1 MPLALTPAHAAVD
14 RDAGASAPASSPL
27 PELPRLA
34 PITRPEPD
42 ITAVREL
49 DRVLDQITSQDARSR
64 ESARASLDEPIPGI
78 VDAVRARVQDIRGSL
93 DRDAAPRVL
102 AEARR
107 EARKALK
114 AGKGDDARDSKKK
127 GADAKDT
134 KDTKAD
140 KGAKKGAADAK
151 KGAGDARKDTAGAKK
166 DAGDAKKDARADQG
180 AKKGA
185 DDDKD
190 ETEGDWL
197 DFILAVPRPR
207 DSAWR
212 DVVKLL
218 AMERMLVAAGTTPA
232 VRELIALHAYFGEL
246 LRIDLQ
252 RHIAKL
258 RDKAVPAL
266 IEARQHDAKIVQR
279 WANKQLDLLGRA
291 IPGEAIAT
299 NDTQILAD
307 VLRAYGRVRDV
318 DAMRAVLSFCNSDR
332 ARVRDAAREAISA
345 IGEPGIW
352 QLRDAYLNLTGEKPP
367 REWSWDRVARE
378 LFATY
383 DRARLA
389 EVYKLMDEGVA
400 AAGASKLAE
409 ATNAFDKVLARAPL
423 FERRKEMVGAYV
435 ERAKALAADKRED
448 ALAMLRKALRLDPA
462 GEQAR
467 KIEAEIA
474 YVEGALL
481 IERGT
486 PDKFVLERALE
497 LDPAHTGAKAAL
509 ASLGDKV
516 GERKDQTNRHIAAG
530 AVGLVAML
538 AMFFIAR
545 RRSDPAP
552 APGRTSAA
560 APRPSASPELQ
571 PPQRPST
578 AAPPGPSAPPESAPG
593 RASAAPPLSSAP
605 PESAPGR
612 ASAVPPLSS
621 APPEPAPPQRPST
634 ASPPLPSAAPE
645 PASPQRPSTA
655 SPPLPSAAPEPASPQ
670 RPSTA
675 SPPLPNAAPEP
686 ASPQRPSTASP
697 PLPSAAPEPASPQRP
712 STAAPPEPPVD
723 TEPPHSAAPDASAAL
738 PIEQAE
744 AK

>member
-1 MPLALTPAHAAVD
+1 MARGPSDLLWSAGARSSRRGRASGAGLVLLSLLAAAPLALTPAHAAVD

-64 ESARASLDEPIPGI
+64 ESARASLDEPLPGI
-78 VDAVRARVQDIRGSL
+78 IDAVRARVQDIRGSL

-114 AGKGDDARDSKKK
+114 ADDARDSKKK
-127 GADAKDT
+127 GADAKDA

-140 KGAKKGAADAK
+140 KGAKKGAGDAKKGAADAK
-151 KGAGDARKDTAGAKK
+151 KGSGDAKK
-166 DAGDAKKDARADQG
+166 DAASAKKDGGDDKKDARADQG
-180 AKKGA
+180 AKKGP

-197 DFILAVPRPR
+197 DFMLAVPRPR

-252 RHIAKL
+252 RQIAKL

-409 ATNAFDKVLARAPL
+409 ATDAFDKVLARAPL

-448 ALAMLRKALRLDPA
+448 ALAMLRKALRLDPT
-462 GEQAR
+462 GEHAR

-474 YVEGALL
+474 YLEGALL
-481 IERGT
+481 IERST

-497 LDPAHTGAKAAL
+497 LDPAHAGAKAAL
-509 ASLGDKV
+509 ASLGDRV
-516 GERKDQTNRHIAAG
+516 AERKDQTNRHIAAG

-552 APGRTSAA
+552 SPGRASAA
-560 APRPSASPELQ
+560 APRPSAPPELQ
-571 PPQRPST
+571 PPQRPSS
-578 AAPPGPSAPPESAPG
+578 AAPPRPSAPPEPAPG
-593 RASAAPPLSSAP
+593 RASAAPPRPSAP
-605 PESAPGR
+605 PEPAPTPGR
-612 ASAVPPLSS
+612 ASAAPPRPS
-621 APPEPAPPQRPST
+621 APPELQAPQRPSTAASPLPNAAPEPAPPQRPST
-634 ASPPLPSAAPE
+634 A
-645 PASPQRPSTA
+645 ASP
-655 SPPLPSAAPEPASPQ
+655 APHVE
-670 RPSTA
+670 
-675 SPPLPNAAPEP
+675 
-686 ASPQRPSTASP
+686 
-697 PLPSAAPEPASPQRP
+697 
-712 STAAPPEPPVD
+712 
-723 TEPPHSAAPDASAAL
+723 TEPPQPAAPDASAAL
-738 PIEQAE
+738 PVEQAE